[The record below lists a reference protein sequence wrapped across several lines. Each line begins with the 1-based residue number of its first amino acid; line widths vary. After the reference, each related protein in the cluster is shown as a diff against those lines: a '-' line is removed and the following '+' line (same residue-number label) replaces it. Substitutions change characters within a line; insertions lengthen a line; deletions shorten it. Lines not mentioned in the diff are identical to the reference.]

1 MEKDMPENVHVV
13 LCITQTDASPSAP
26 ITSIAA
32 RTFYLSGVDETPQ
45 NYFSCRVDKR
55 SYEGN
60 FRQNQEDSIIQ
71 VLKRSHELPW
81 PIAMFQF
88 SKWMLSL
95 HNRNPDKRLQFW
107 GDKMVAVALN
117 RMREHYLSLVS
128 KGDVL
133 ICAPSNQRKLGELG
147 DLIFKI
153 DHDLGSLEFFA
164 GFRYSEY
171 RDHYSRKYAHI
182 FKESKDTNAMEQCK
196 CQVEF
201 IQEMTRVVPM
211 CGDKGFHHTCVL
223 YTGPMY
229 AGKTEMLIKHLRHVS
244 NNTPGGEDSL
254 LVVKHAN
261 DVVRFGEPLKSR
273 SGLEWSR
280 GVKAINDLDDL
291 FDSSTG
297 DALEGISL
305 VAIDEAQFFEPDQLV
320 ALIKECIARKIS
332 VVISALSALAD
343 TKPWPSIAAIQPFVT
358 RTTHLRARCSDCH
371 GIDQATLTFRQKPQK
386 TPKPLPPSRVYV
398 ASPQEEANVY
408 KPLCLACY
416 VNRTE

>member
-1 MEKDMPENVHVV
+1 MPENVHVV
-13 LCITQTDASPSAP
+13 LCVAQTGASPSAP

-32 RTFYLSGVDETPQ
+32 RTFNFSGVDETLQ
-45 NYFSCRVDKR
+45 DSFSCRVDER
-55 SYEGN
+55 SYQAN
-60 FRQNQEDSIIQ
+60 FGQNQEDSIIQ
-71 VLKRSHELPW
+71 VVKRSQELPW

-95 HNRNPDKRLQFW
+95 YNRNRDKRLQFW

-117 RMREHYLSLVS
+117 QWHGHYLSLVS
-128 KGDVL
+128 KGDVFV
-133 ICAPSNQRKLGELG
+133 CAPSNQRKLGEPG

-153 DHDLGSLEFFA
+153 DHDLISLELFA
-164 GFRYSEY
+164 GLSYSEY
-171 RDHYSRKYAHI
+171 RDQYSRKYAHI
-182 FKESKDTNAMEQCK
+182 LKGSKDINAMEQCK

-211 CGDKGFHHTCVL
+211 CGDEGFHNTCVL

-229 AGKTEMLIKHLRHVS
+229 AGKTDMLIKHLRHVS
-244 NNTPGGEDSL
+244 NNTPGGKDSL

-291 FDSSTG
+291 FGSPTG

-320 ALIKECIARKIS
+320 ALIKECITRKTS

-343 TKPWPSIAAIQPFVT
+343 AKPWPSIAAIQPYVT

-398 ASPQEEANVY
+398 ASPQEEAEVY